1 MPSADSFLVQC
12 NLLMCGQPPKE
23 ILRKALATLEDPSRW
38 TQGALARDQY
48 GRSVR
53 PASPHAV
60 CWCMESA
67 VAMACN
73 PYGVLPPYFM
83 ILLDE
88 VAEEDFGH
96 LYGAPLF
103 NEHYG
108 HDAILTLLKLAIHRA
123 PEVAV

>member
-1 MPSADSFLVQC
+1 MPSADSFLAQC

-23 ILRKALATLEDPSRW
+23 ILRKALATLEDPVRW
-38 TQGALARDQY
+38 TQGARARDDR
-48 GRSVR
+48 GRPV
-53 PASPHAV
+53 SPSHPSAV

-83 ILLDE
+83 YLLDE
-88 VAEEDFGH
+88 VAAEEFGH
-96 LYGAPLF
+96 DYGAPLF

-108 HDAILTLLKLAIHRA
+108 HDSIIALLKLALHRA
-123 PEVAV
+123 PDVA